1 MADEYVELITD
12 SLDYFVDED
21 TTDEE
26 YEKITGMILETV
38 TSCLVNAIEDI
49 QTEGPQGLL
58 FLREDNNF
66 FNEKHQ
72 GG

>member
-1 MADEYVELITD
+1 MCTVYNFPKQFKIPKEMEERLQHAVDEYVGIITE

-21 TTDEE
+21 TTEEE

-49 QTEGPQGLL
+49 
-58 FLREDNNF
+58 
-66 FNEKHQ
+66 
-72 GG
+72 